1 MAGKHGGPPAT
12 QDKDTAAP
20 DQKRRQEEQFI
31 SYMSRII
38 STSRISNDNT
48 QSYVVFGAL
57 LTFAFLEAK
66 MFIDI
71 FDLSSMGLFGFI
83 FQYGVLTL
91 INVLF
96 SYEMAVG
103 VNPSRS
109 NVFNIRH
116 SVGWTFYRC
125 SKKVF

>member
-1 MAGKHGGPPAT
+1 MYEVTGHRIVWTWGRGQCSEGGGPMAGKHGGPPAT

-20 DQKRRQEEQFI
+20 DQKRRQEEQSI

-48 QSYVVFGAL
+48 QPYVVFGAL

-71 FDLSSMGLFGFI
+71 FDLSSMGFLELG
-83 FQYGVLTL
+83 
-91 INVLF
+91 
-96 SYEMAVG
+96 
-103 VNPSRS
+103 
-109 NVFNIRH
+109 
-116 SVGWTFYRC
+116 
-125 SKKVF
+125 